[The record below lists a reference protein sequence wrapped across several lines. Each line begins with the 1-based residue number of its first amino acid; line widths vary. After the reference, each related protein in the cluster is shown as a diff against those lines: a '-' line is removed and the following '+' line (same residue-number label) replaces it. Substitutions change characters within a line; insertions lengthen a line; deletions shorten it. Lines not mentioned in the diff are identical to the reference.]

1 MSAQKPSSDT
11 GAHRVVVRW
20 TILPSGRVTDVET
33 ESTRFQ
39 GTPLA
44 LCLEGKIRAWTFP
57 KHHEQGAPVRFP
69 FVF

>member
-1 MSAQKPSSDT
+1 VVMS
-11 GAHRVVVRW
+11 W
-20 TILPSGRVTDVET
+20 TILPSGKVTDVDTET
-33 ESTRFQ
+33 RAYQ

-57 KHHEQGAPVRFP
+57 QHHEQGGPVRFP